1 MRRSL
6 LTIGACLALACG
18 DSTAPESGVAL
29 TGAIS
34 TPAIQARQ
42 SVAITLAIRNN
53 GSEEVSVNL
62 SDCSRPFDVLN
73 AQGAVV
79 GPGSVQVC
87 TLALVAP
94 TRIPAGGS
102 VTYETT
108 WDGDASGI
116 GPADERIYLA
126 PGKYFIRPR
135 VQIAGSGFSVYGS
148 ALAITI
154 KP

>member
-1 MRRSL
+1 MRKL
-6 LTIGACLALACG
+6 LLIVGACVAVACG
-18 DSTAPESGVAL
+18 DSTAPDSGVVL

-34 TPAIQARQ
+34 MQAIQARQ
-42 SVAITLAIRNN
+42 SVSITLTIRNY
-53 GSEEVSVNL
+53 GPEEASVNL
-62 SDCSRPFDVLN
+62 SDCSRPFEVLT
-73 AQGAVV
+73 AQGVVV
-79 GPGSVQVC
+79 GPAAVQVC

-94 TRIPAGGS
+94 TRVPAGGS

-116 GPADERIYLA
+116 GPADERIYLK
-126 PGKYFIRPR
+126 PGAYFIRPR
-135 VQIAGSGFSVYGS
+135 IQMAEGGVSVYGS